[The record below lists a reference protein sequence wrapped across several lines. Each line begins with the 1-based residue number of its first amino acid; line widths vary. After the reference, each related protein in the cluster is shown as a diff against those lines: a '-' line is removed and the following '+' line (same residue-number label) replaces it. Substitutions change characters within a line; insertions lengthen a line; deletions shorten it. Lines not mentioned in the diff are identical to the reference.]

1 MFLILKIK
9 MKNWLSRNSETK
21 DFKAGDYA
29 ERGVVMNNKLLLT
42 IVLFLLIGCKI
53 FAQIDTLNVYLEKN
67 DKHKFGVNLVFENN
81 SNDTIFLLT
90 RFHNFSLGGEIP
102 SYSGICIHFF
112 HDGNLFNFNWGDM
125 YDRVFTFS
133 KGFILINPKSN
144 VKLSFNIG
152 TYFQFPEKSSN
163 KYEVSF
169 LMNYSFAKY
178 RHSETTRYVEYFQT
192 NRVTMVEPSGEIEI
206 TNQ

>member
-1 MFLILKIK
+1 MNTGYQNKNSDNGLQSRSLVDFARRSLESKPNGGV
-9 MKNWLSRNSETK
+9 MK
-21 DFKAGDYA
+21 
-29 ERGVVMNNKLLLT
+29 NKLLLT
-42 IVLFLLIGCKI
+42 AILLLLIGGEI
-53 FAQIDTLNVYLEKN
+53 LAQIDTLNVYLEKS

-112 HDGNLFNFNWGDM
+112 HDGNLFNFNWGDT
-125 YDRVFTFS
+125 YDQVFMFS

-144 VKLSFNIG
+144 VKLSFDIG

-169 LMNYSFAKY
+169 LMNYSLAKY
-178 RHSETTRYVEYFQT
+178 RHPETTIHVEYFQT
-192 NRVTMVEPSGEIEI
+192 NRVTIVEPTEKLKE
-206 TNQ
+206 